1 MLKDILKIGQKKF
14 LFINDLNGRE
24 IARALYKKEPQKTN
38 QKQLRT
44 EKVIKSKGNKLYV
57 KWKGYYNSLIA
68 GLIKNTLCKNASIL
82 SLKQFKS
89 FAGNINV
96 KVDLSNYAAKTD
108 LKNATVTD
116 TSKLAAKAHLASLKS
131 EVDKLDIDK
140 WVPVSV
146 HLSKLSDIV
155 KNNVIKKTV
164 YDKLIAKVNNID
176 TKGLAL
182 KTKYESELVR
192 KTPDTS
198 GLVKKN
204 RL

>member
-1 MLKDILKIGQKKF
+1 MLKAILKIGQKKF

-68 GLIKNTLCKNASIL
+68 GLIKNTLSKNASIL

-96 KVDLSNYAAKTD
+96 
-108 LKNATVTD
+108 
-116 TSKLAAKAHLASLKS
+116 
-131 EVDKLDIDK
+131 
-140 WVPVSV
+140 
-146 HLSKLSDIV
+146 
-155 KNNVIKKTV
+155 
-164 YDKLIAKVNNID
+164 
-176 TKGLAL
+176 
-182 KTKYESELVR
+182 
-192 KTPDTS
+192 
-198 GLVKKN
+198 
-204 RL
+204 

>member
-57 KWKGYYNSLIA
+57 KWKGYCNSLIA
-68 GLIKNTLCKNASIL
+68 GLIKNTLSKNASIL

-96 KVDLSNYAAKTD
+96 
-108 LKNATVTD
+108 
-116 TSKLAAKAHLASLKS
+116 
-131 EVDKLDIDK
+131 
-140 WVPVSV
+140 
-146 HLSKLSDIV
+146 
-155 KNNVIKKTV
+155 
-164 YDKLIAKVNNID
+164 
-176 TKGLAL
+176 
-182 KTKYESELVR
+182 
-192 KTPDTS
+192 
-198 GLVKKN
+198 
-204 RL
+204 

>member
-1 MLKDILKIGQKKF
+1 M
-14 LFINDLNGRE
+14 
-24 IARALYKKEPQKTN
+24 
-38 QKQLRT
+38 
-44 EKVIKSKGNKLYV
+44 
-57 KWKGYYNSLIA
+57 
-68 GLIKNTLCKNASIL
+68 
-82 SLKQFKS
+82 
-89 FAGNINV
+89 
-96 KVDLSNYAAKTD
+96 SNYAAKTD
-108 LKNATVTD
+108 LKYTTVTD
-116 TSKLAAKAHLASLKS
+116 TSKLAAKAHLANLKS

-140 WVPVSV
+140 WIPVPV

-155 KNNVIKKTV
+155 KNSVAKKTV
-164 YDKLIAKVNNID
+164 YDKLIAKVNNVD